1 MFRRSRRPPQ
11 FKFARQPST
20 HAQPR
25 LSLLL
30 APPTR
35 ARIVKPHPEP
45 DSVESQGRPEQT
57 RGSPRF
63 GGHIWDA
70 RRITS
75 DSMRAGDKERNLSL
89 SLTKQNT
96 LLSIPDGAQADQ
108 ELSVVLLSQPT
119 HRVLGSDSRRT
130 AWHIFSP
137 SELAIAVWGR
147 ALRGPAR

>member
-1 MFRRSRRPPQ
+1 MSHRSHRPPQ

-30 APPTR
+30 TPPTP
-35 ARIVKPHPEP
+35 ARIVKLHPEP
-45 DSVESQGRPEQT
+45 GSGESRGRPEQT

-63 GGHIWDA
+63 GAHIWDA

-75 DSMRAGDKERNLSL
+75 DSRRAGDKERNLSL

-108 ELSVVLLSQPT
+108 ELLVSSSCLSQRTEYWDLTPEEQHGT
-119 HRVLGSDSRRT
+119 FSVLQS
-130 AWHIFSP
+130 
-137 SELAIAVWGR
+137 
-147 ALRGPAR
+147 